1 MDAAAL
7 KPGEDFKRLSPSYV
21 IFICAFDPFG
31 EGYYR
36 YTFENRCLETGK
48 PLGDGTCKI
57 FLNTRGT
64 RPEGVPEELIHF
76 LQYLENS
83 TDEFVQSMQ
92 DETVAK
98 LHKRVTWLKEDR
110 RWEAKYMTF
119 EEMLQRKMDDG
130 LRQGIQEGLQRGI
143 AKGITLTK
151 RVLRLSAQGMS
162 AAEISA
168 QCGIS
173 QAEVADI
180 LNMNE

>member
-1 MDAAAL
+1 M
-7 KPGEDFKRLSPSYV
+7 
-21 IFICAFDPFG
+21 
-31 EGYYR
+31 
-36 YTFENRCLETGK
+36 
-48 PLGDGTCKI
+48 
-57 FLNTRGT
+57 
-64 RPEGVPEELIHF
+64 
-76 LQYLENS
+76 QYLENS
-83 TDEFVQSMQ
+83 TDEFVQSTQ

-130 LRQGIQEGLQRGI
+130 LRQGIQKGI
-143 AKGITLTK
+143 AKGITEGIALTK
-151 RVLRLSAQGMS
+151 RVLRLNAQGMS